1 MQSAPM
7 KPKVELIED
16 EEIVFEDEQTII
28 TNRRLIGN
36 FGMSKDEEFN
46 AYDLAEVGT
55 PNKFNG
61 GQYGKRAIAL
71 RLLIGGAAVVIAGC
85 DTPAYP
91 PAPTMRIEALVF
103 VLGAVGSMVGLYML
117 LNDLFRPKPNT
128 TVIFPIF
135 DGKDIISSYPDWDN
149 PEAEELVRNF
159 ARVKRGT
166 RR

>member
-1 MQSAPM
+1 MSMQPR
-7 KPKVELIED
+7 VELIED

-61 GQYGKRAIAL
+61 GQYGKRTIAL
-71 RLLIGGAAVVIAGC
+71 RLLIGGAAVVIAGAILQPILQP
-85 DTPAYP
+85 DD
-91 PAPTMRIEALVF
+91 RIEALVF

-159 ARVKRGT
+159 ARIKRGT

>member
-1 MQSAPM
+1 MQPR
-7 KPKVELIED
+7 VELVED

-61 GQYGKRAIAL
+61 GQYGKRTIAL
-71 RLLIGGAAVVIAGC
+71 RLLIGGAAVVIAGAILQPILQP
-85 DTPAYP
+85 DD
-91 PAPTMRIEALVF
+91 RIEALVF

-159 ARVKRGT
+159 ARIKRGT

>member
-36 FGMSKDEEFN
+36 FGVSKDVEFN

-61 GQYGKRAIAL
+61 GQYGKRAIGL
-71 RLLIGGAAVVIAGC
+71 RLLIGGAAVVIAGAILQPILQPR
-85 DTPAYP
+85 DE
-91 PAPTMRIEALVF
+91 IEALVF

>member
-1 MQSAPM
+1 MSMQPR
-7 KPKVELIED
+7 VELIED

-46 AYDLAEVGT
+46 AYDLVEVGT

-71 RLLIGGAAVVIAGC
+71 RLLIGGAAIVAAGAIFRSIIIQFGYLAE
-85 DTPAYP
+85 PV
-91 PAPTMRIEALVF
+91 VF
-103 VLGAVGSMVGLYML
+103 VVGSVGSMVGLYML

>member
-1 MQSAPM
+1 MSIQPR
-7 KPKVELIED
+7 VELIED

-71 RLLIGGAAVVIAGC
+71 RLLIGGAAVVIAGAILQPILQP
-85 DTPAYP
+85 DD
-91 PAPTMRIEALVF
+91 RIEALVF

>member
-1 MQSAPM
+1 MSMQPR
-7 KPKVELIED
+7 VELIED

-46 AYDLAEVGT
+46 AYDLTEVGT

-61 GQYGKRAIAL
+61 GQYGRRAIAL
-71 RLLIGGAAVVIAGC
+71 RLLIGGAAVVLAGAILQPILQP
-85 DTPAYP
+85 DQ
-91 PAPTMRIEALVF
+91 RIEALVF
-103 VLGAVGSMVGLYML
+103 VAGAVASMVGLYML

-149 PEAEELVRNF
+149 PEAEELVRSF
-159 ARVKRGT
+159 ARIKRGM

>member
-1 MQSAPM
+1 MSIR
-7 KPKVELIED
+7 VELIRRD
-16 EEIVFEDEQTII
+16 SLRRRADHHHEQKA
-28 TNRRLIGN
+28 IGN
-36 FGMSKDEEFN
+36 FGMSKDEEFRIRPGRSRH
-46 AYDLAEVGT
+46 AEQVQRRTVWQAGRRASAAHRWGCHRRSWCDLPVYHYSVWLSG
-55 PNKFNG
+55 
-61 GQYGKRAIAL
+61 R
-71 RLLIGGAAVVIAGC
+71 AVVGS
-85 DTPAYP
+85 
-91 PAPTMRIEALVF
+91 
-103 VLGAVGSMVGLYML
+103 VGSMVGLYML

>member
-1 MQSAPM
+1 MSMQPR
-7 KPKVELIED
+7 VELIED

-71 RLLIGGAAVVIAGC
+71 RLLIGGAAVVIAGAILQPILQP
-85 DTPAYP
+85 DD
-91 PAPTMRIEALVF
+91 RIEALVF

-159 ARVKRGT
+159 ARIKRGT

>member
-1 MQSAPM
+1 MQPAPM
-7 KPKVELIED
+7 QPRVELIED

-71 RLLIGGAAVVIAGC
+71 RLLIGGAAVVIAGAILQPILQP
-85 DTPAYP
+85 DD
-91 PAPTMRIEALVF
+91 RIEALVF

>member
-1 MQSAPM
+1 MQPR
-7 KPKVELIED
+7 VELIED

-71 RLLIGGAAVVIAGC
+71 RLLIGGAAVVIAGAILQPILQP
-85 DTPAYP
+85 DD
-91 PAPTMRIEALVF
+91 RIEALVF

-159 ARVKRGT
+159 ARIKRGT

>member
-1 MQSAPM
+1 MSSIQTR
-7 KPKVELIED
+7 VELLQD
-16 EEIVFEDEQTII
+16 EEIVFEDEQTIV

-36 FGMSKDEEFN
+36 FGVSKDVEFN
-46 AYDLAEVGT
+46 AYDLAEVGA

-71 RLLIGGAAVVIAGC
+71 RLLIGGAAIVAAGAIFRSIIIQLGYLAE
-85 DTPAYP
+85 P
-91 PAPTMRIEALVF
+91 LVF
-103 VLGAVGSMVGLYML
+103 VVGAVGSMVGLYML

-135 DGKDIISSYPDWDN
+135 DGRDIISSYPDWDN
-149 PEAEELVRNF
+149 PDAEELVRSF
-159 ARVKRGT
+159 ARVKRGI